1 MHRTCMN
8 ASGLSMM
15 LGALAMLALGSA
27 APACAD
33 AAASAD
39 ETLVGAPADPPAARH
54 GRRLYLR
61 HCASCHGPTA
71 TLGAGGDI
79 TGLPENLVAMAVRGF
94 EQMPAVEL
102 TREEIAAIT
111 AWLDHL
117 ASR

>member
-1 MHRTCMN
+1 MRRR
-8 ASGLSMM
+8 GR
-15 LGALAMLALGSA
+15 
-27 APACAD
+27 
-33 AAASAD
+33 
-39 ETLVGAPADPPAARH
+39 V
-54 GRRLYLR
+54 GRRDPCRRARRSAGCAPWPSALSSALR
-61 HCASCHGPTA
+61 VLPWPDRNPR
-71 TLGAGGDI
+71 AGGDI